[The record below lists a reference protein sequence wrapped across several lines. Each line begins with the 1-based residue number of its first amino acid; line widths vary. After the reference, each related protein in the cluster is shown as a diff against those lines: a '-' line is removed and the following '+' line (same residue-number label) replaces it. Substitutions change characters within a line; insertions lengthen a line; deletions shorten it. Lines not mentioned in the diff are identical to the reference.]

1 MEKIR
6 KPQEIERSSFEV
18 IRAEMG
24 KHAFNEEELVI
35 AVRVIHATA
44 DFDYKDLLKFHP
56 QAISSGIEA
65 LRRGVTVLTDVQMV
79 EAGISQTRLDR
90 LGSQKICDIRH
101 PEVLKAARKVN
112 ETRATMAMR
121 RNAHLLEGGI
131 AAIGNAPTALLEVVR
146 MAEEEGLAP
155 ALIVGV
161 PVGFINTVEAKEALM
176 KLDVPYIT
184 STGRKGGSS
193 VAVAIINALMG
204 LALKDS

>member
-6 KPQEIERSSFEV
+6 KPQEIERSSFEM

-56 QAISSGIEA
+56 RAISSGIEA
-65 LRRGVTVLTDVQMV
+65 LRRGVTILTDVQMV
-79 EAGISQTRLDR
+79 EAGISQTRLDC
-90 LGSQKICDIRH
+90 LGSQKICEIRH
-101 PEVLKAARKVN
+101 LEVLKAAREVN

-121 RNAHLLEGGI
+121 QNAHLLEGGI

-146 MAEEEGLAP
+146 MVEEEGLAP

-176 KLDVPYIT
+176 RLDVPYIT

-193 VAVAIINALMG
+193 VAVAIVNALMG